1 LVGQSSPPSSRLA
14 PLRSHWWLRKNI
26 YSFSPRGSPCQSSQ
40 PFVSVVPV
48 SERTDGILV
57 LILLIMPKLHD
68 MCGEV
73 RSNSHEI

>member
-14 PLRSHWWLRKNI
+14 PLRRSHWWLRKNI
-26 YSFSPRGSPCQSSQ
+26 YSCFSPRGSPCQSSQ

-57 LILLIMPKLHD
+57 
-68 MCGEV
+68 
-73 RSNSHEI
+73 